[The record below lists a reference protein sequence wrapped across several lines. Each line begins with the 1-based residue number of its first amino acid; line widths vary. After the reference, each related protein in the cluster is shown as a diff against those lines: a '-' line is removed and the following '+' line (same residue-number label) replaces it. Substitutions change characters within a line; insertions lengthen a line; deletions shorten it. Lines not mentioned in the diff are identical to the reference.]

1 MACPISGEYIGLIPD
16 SQDLCAKLWSDCQA
30 PELMYYQVSDCATN
44 EIYEEREYR
53 CLGHWK
59 EGELLYTYTQRY
71 DAAAGT
77 YECFVGSIMSNQE
90 IYIKEAGEHCQ
101 RHVDPL
107 RFGMK
112 LKLKQELY
120 SCIENPTTKRI
131 TTTTTRRT
139 TPHTHKTTTKQWKIA
154 KNCT

>member
-1 MACPISGEYIGLIPD
+1 
-16 SQDLCAKLWSDCQA
+16 
-30 PELMYYQVSDCATN
+30 MYYQVSECATS

-59 EGELLYTYTQRY
+59 EGDILYTYTQRY

-77 YECFVGSIMSNQE
+77 YECFVGSIISNQE

-101 RHVDPL
+101 RHVDPF

-120 SCIENPTTKRI
+120 SCIDKP
-131 TTTTTRRT
+131 TTRRT
-139 TPHTHKTTTKQWKIA
+139 TTTTTTTKTTPYTRKTTTKQWKTMHSC
-154 KNCT
+154 K